1 MAKLLVL
8 GVDPGTRWA
17 GLVVLRGG
25 SALVDRARLD
35 LQRMARDPD
44 DPNSRILALQ
54 RAVEAWLA
62 RYQPGVLAV
71 EDPAHPRNAHTAQL
85 LGRAVWACVQ
95 PALSMGLLVA
105 EYRPGQVR
113 RALPEV
119 RRQLG
124 ADGAWS
130 DDELAAA
137 GAAWCALV
145 DLGLADQEP
154 AQQRGP
160 ETRTRA
166 SGCAR
171 PVGFARAK
179 RMARPDELARA
190 VAEAR
195 PYEQARADPR
205 AASCGPARAVVEA
218 RPPELARA
226 ARHGRLG
233 DDARARRSA

>member
-1 MAKLLVL
+1 MNMAKLLVL

-17 GLVVLRGG
+17 GLVTLSGS

-35 LQRMARDPD
+35 LQRMATDPG

-95 PALSMGLLVA
+95 PAMSMGLLVA

-113 RALPEV
+113 RVLPEV
-119 RRQLG
+119 QRQLG
-124 ADGAWS
+124 ADAWS

-145 DLGLADQEP
+145 DLGLADQE
-154 AQQRGP
+154 QRGP

-166 SGCAR
+166 SGGGEACWRSASHWK
-171 PVGFARAK
+171 G
-179 RMARPDELARA
+179 
-190 VAEAR
+190 EAR
-195 PYEQARADPR
+195 WSSASRSGGETQRAS
-205 AASCGPARAVVEA
+205 ASRTTREA
-218 RPPELARA
+218 W
-226 ARHGRLG
+226 G
-233 DDARARRSA
+233 